1 MTTSRDLYNAL
12 REQLGLRWV
21 AGRGGS
27 ENSLVG
33 SFPEAAGQGM
43 AGPLNIIHPNRVQLL
58 GRAELEYLDGLET
71 SFYQDVLDK
80 LFSDRPAAV
89 ILADGIRINQRFTDS
104 AEQNDTP
111 VFHSMLPDQRVLNDL
126 LHYLNQVLAE
136 RRTEH
141 GVFMEV
147 LGVGVLLTG
156 GPGAGKSEL
165 ALELIARGHRLIAD
179 DAPEFARVAPDTISG
194 SSPLLLR
201 DFLEVRGL
209 GIIDIRAMFGDS
221 AIKQREYLKL
231 IVHLQPMNDE
241 ELKNIDRLQGS
252 FAKRQFLG
260 AAIDRVTLPVAPG
273 REMAIMVEAAVRQYI
288 LLDHGYDS
296 VETFITRQQEAIE
309 RNSKAP

>member
-209 GIIDIRAMFGDS
+209 GIIDIRAMFGYS
-221 AIKQREYLKL
+221 AVKQR